1 MNREEWLAQI
11 NENPN
16 TNLLFLSVENTML
29 LFFDPPFPDVRGM
42 SHCKEALKL
51 IEKPF
56 FLIAYSSRFDRK
68 EKVEFFNKVSRER
81 LESELE
87 HNFDFLVPDS
97 WIGIQKSSK
106 DDISKD
112 LIKFWD
118 DCLYPQKVKRLAAFI
133 DGRIKKDAG
142 WGYEPIDSTIMLIQT
157 PGRIVEYVDIVSYEE
172 RGHGYKCF
180 HAVEAKN
187 IEELK
192 NFLRKKN
199 VKYVDLKSMNQWDVE
214 SIFAR
219 GLEVDELTE
228 KDYRWLTRVSEYS
241 NRYISF

>member
-142 WGYEPIDSTIMLIQT
+142 WGESPRSLQSPPAASLSSLPFGKWPVGVMITATWQFMGFVVGGKMGTGLCALSVT
-157 PGRIVEYVDIVSYEE
+157 PPRPPLSHMTFS
-172 RGHGYKCF
+172 RFSGH
-180 HAVEAKN
+180 
-187 IEELK
+187 
-192 NFLRKKN
+192 
-199 VKYVDLKSMNQWDVE
+199 
-214 SIFAR
+214 
-219 GLEVDELTE
+219 
-228 KDYRWLTRVSEYS
+228 RV
-241 NRYISF
+241 RQQV